1 MKLQGKVALVTGGGR
16 GIGQGIVLA
25 MAQEGADVA
34 VVDTDVLDSPYN
46 QYRSRE
52 VAGYQHALKVAEEIR
67 GLGRRAVALQADV
80 TKWGQVQSMVEKTV
94 AELGKIDIL
103 VNNAGVIHV
112 SPVEEF
118 PEEAWDLT
126 LGVNAK
132 GMFLCSKAVIP
143 HMKRNGGGK
152 IINVASIAGKNGFAT
167 LAAYTASKFAAVGF
181 TNALAKELVRDNI
194 TVNAICP
201 GIVWT
206 QMWRVLAELWKRPD
220 ETIEE
225 SWKRNLDTIIPQG
238 RDQTPAD
245 MGALAVYFATN
256 DNVTG
261 QAVNVDGG
269 CELH

>member
-1 MKLQGKVALVTGGGR
+1 MSLEGKVALVTGGGR
-16 GIGQGIVLA
+16 GIGRGIVLA
-25 MAQEGADVA
+25 MAQAGADVA

-46 QYRSRE
+46 QYRTRE
-52 VAGYQHALKVAEEIR
+52 VAGYQSALKVAEEIR
-67 GLGRRAVALQADV
+67 GLGRRAIAIQADV
-80 TKWGQVQSMVEKTV
+80 TKWGQVQAMVEKTV
-94 AELGKIDIL
+94 AEMGQIDIL
-103 VNNAGVIHV
+103 VNDAGVIHV

-126 LGVNAK
+126 FGVNVK
-132 GMFLCSKAVIP
+132 GLFLCSKAVIP
-143 HMKRNGGGK
+143 HMKKRGGGK
-152 IINVASIAGKNGFAT
+152 IINVASIAGKSGFPT
-167 LAAYTASKFAAVGF
+167 LASYSASKFAAVGL
-181 TNALAKELVRDNI
+181 TNALAKELARDNI

-206 QMWRVLAELWKRPD
+206 QMWQVLAELWKKP
-220 ETIEE
+220 EESIEQ

-261 QAVNVDGG
+261 QAINVDGG
-269 CELH
+269 SELH